1 MTNHTVVAMFPSRNL
16 LAKAL
21 DHITDLQDI
30 EVLRAA
36 IVAKASSGRT
46 IVIDDDITADEA
58 GVAGALLGAIIMILG
73 AIQFGALETGFPL
86 AVIGLLLATI
96 AGGMLGATTGRFA
109 KGMLA
114 TRGFVKV
121 AREQVESLAMQV
133 DTGRLALVLQVKN
146 SHNVLAR
153 LSEELRR
160 FKAEISGDFEDTVSK
175 NADRTA

>member
-16 LAKAL
+16 LTKAL

-36 IVAKASSGRT
+36 IVAKAASGQT
-46 IVIDDDITADEA
+46 IVIDDNITADEA
-58 GVAGALLGAIIMILG
+58 GVAGALLGAAIMVLG
-73 AIQFGALETGFPL
+73 AIQFGVLDTGFPAVL
-86 AVIGLLLATI
+86 ALLLLAI
-96 AGGMLGATTGRFA
+96 ISGGFLGAMTGRFA
-109 KGMLA
+109 KGMLSS
-114 TRGFVKV
+114 RGFVKA
-121 AREQVESLAMQV
+121 AREQVESLASQV

-160 FKAEISGDFEDTVSK
+160 YKAEITENFSDPASQVLE
-175 NADRTA
+175 RTA